1 MVFRYRVAL
10 ISHVPGPI
18 KTLFPSL
25 AHYAPLSTFEAQANA
40 GLNSHNF
47 DIEAN
52 IRDGDSRAGLDERG
66 TQEVLEIMR
75 REGVK
80 YVSHSTFSVHP
91 FIQLPSVLTKPGSY
105 VRTRYSAPTELTP
118 QVWETSPVRL
128 VFIDDC
134 LQECLWMLKLS
145 HDYDLLYYTPVF
157 FSLSDVSTDSL
168 SFCLCHVTVYPCYLD
183 SLVSSW
189 ISCLAS
195 SAGLWVVVASVLC
208 VLLNLYHLLIPHVNL
223 AGPNLI
229 RCSCTLSPVWVPCS
243 THPIHVSNLRQ

>member
-80 YVSHSTFSVHP
+80 
-91 FIQLPSVLTKPGSY
+91 
-105 VRTRYSAPTELTP
+105 
-118 QVWETSPVRL
+118 
-128 VFIDDC
+128 
-134 LQECLWMLKLS
+134 
-145 HDYDLLYYTPVF
+145 
-157 FSLSDVSTDSL
+157 
-168 SFCLCHVTVYPCYLD
+168 
-183 SLVSSW
+183 
-189 ISCLAS
+189 
-195 SAGLWVVVASVLC
+195 
-208 VLLNLYHLLIPHVNL
+208 
-223 AGPNLI
+223 
-229 RCSCTLSPVWVPCS
+229 
-243 THPIHVSNLRQ
+243 